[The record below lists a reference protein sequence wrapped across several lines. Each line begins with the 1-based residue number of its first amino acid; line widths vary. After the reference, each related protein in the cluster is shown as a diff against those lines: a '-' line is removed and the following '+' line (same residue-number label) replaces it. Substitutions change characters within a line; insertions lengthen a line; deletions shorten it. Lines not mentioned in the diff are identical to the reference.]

1 MHVRLIS
8 TAAALVLVAVLPAD
22 AQPRGRARGQTRQ
35 DARIRFQQM
44 DRNHDRVIARSEWV
58 GSEQEFRT
66 HDWDGDGVLS
76 GAEVSAGAEHDR
88 LERFVGLDRD
98 RDGAISLNE
107 WDRPRPAFERRD
119 LNRDGRITPDEFSAP
134 AAIGTSGRRS
144 AAYDAGF
151 ERGAQEGR
159 AQAREDRVRNQPY
172 DVEGQR
178 ELETADSGYD
188 TRFGPKAE
196 YQAGYRAGWR
206 SGYPEG
212 WRQP

>member
-22 AQPRGRARGQTRQ
+22 AQSRGRARGQSRK
-35 DARIRFQQM
+35 DAPIRFQQM

-58 GSEQEFRT
+58 GSEQEFPT

-107 WDRPRPAFERRD
+107 WDRSRPAFERRD

-134 AAIGTSGRRS
+134 AAAGTSGRRS

>member
-1 MHVRLIS
+1 MHVRLIAS
-8 TAAALVLVAVLPAD
+8 TAAIVLVAALPAD
-22 AQPRGRARGQTRQ
+22 AQPHGRARGHARK
-35 DARIRFQQM
+35 DAPIRFQLM
-44 DRNHDRVIARSEWV
+44 DRNHDRVIARSEWQ
-58 GSEQEFRT
+58 GSDQAFRI

-76 GAEVSAGAEHDR
+76 GDEVRLGADHDR
-88 LERFVGLDRD
+88 IERFVRLDSD
-98 RDGAISLNE
+98 RDGAIVLNE
-107 WDRPRPAFERRD
+107 WDRSRPAFDRRD
-119 LNRDGRITPDEFSAP
+119 LNRDGRITREEFNGLGAV
-134 AAIGTSGRRS
+134 GTSGTRS
-144 AAYDAGF
+144 TAYDAGF
-151 ERGAQEGR
+151 ERGVQEGR